1 MNSLMPH
8 YLRFFLIPGLLFSLT
23 GCQEKPV
30 IRQYSV
36 TAEAK
41 KIVTTEAVRSQFPVI
56 PFHWTVPSDWRMAP
70 NDQFSVVA
78 WTAGPKDPKSEAR
91 ITLSDL
97 PASAGLEAQVV
108 RWRGQVSLPAV
119 DPAEAMKGM
128 ESLKIG
134 SETGTLVEL
143 KGPEETILG
152 LIVSR
157 PDKMWV
163 VKYKSPRATAD
174 QQRKSFREFCESFR
188 IETTVGG

>member
-1 MNSLMPH
+1 MPH
-8 YLRFFLIPGLLFSLT
+8 YSRFAFSVALLFSLA

-36 TAEAK
+36 APETK

-56 PFHWTVPSDWRMAP
+56 PFHWTVPPDWRMAP

-78 WTAGPKDPKSEAR
+78 WAAGPKDPKSEAR

-108 RWRGQVSLPAV
+108 RWRGQISLPAV
-119 DPAEAMKGM
+119 DPSEAMKDA
-128 ESLKIG
+128 EALKIG

-157 PDKMWV
+157 PDKMWI
-163 VKYKSPRATAD
+163 VKYKSARATAD

-188 IETTVGG
+188 LETTVGG